1 MFANRLYGRV
11 LLTLTLLVI
20 SATYVHA
27 QTSVTWFTNF
37 YSVTGANF
45 REIRQSIGTSR
56 PWRDDFDGDTRWEVN
71 WRFTTVQFANGCT
84 CSSYYTSVKITTTLP
99 RWTPPADVLPEVKE
113 QWTRYFTNLAQH
125 ELGHAR
131 FGLAAA
137 AEVERRIASV
147 GAQPDCA
154 QLKQVISERANQAI
168 TEFRRRE
175 VEYDKNTN
183 HGRRWG
189 NTRRDQ

>member
-1 MFANRLYGRV
+1 MLARRFPFYALQVLALLMFSIMGAE
-11 LLTLTLLVI
+11 
-20 SATYVHA
+20 A
-27 QTSVTWFTNF
+27 QRTVAWTTNF
-37 YSVTGANF
+37 YSVTGTNF
-45 REIRQSIGTSR
+45 RDIRQSIASAR
-56 PWRDDFDGDTRWEVN
+56 PWRDDFDGDTRWEVT

-84 CSSYYTSVKITTTLP
+84 CSSFETSVKITTTLP

-137 AEVERRIASV
+137 AEIERRIAGI
-147 GAQPDCA
+147 GAQSDCA
-154 QLKQVISERANQAI
+154 QLKQVINERANQAI
-168 TEFRRRE
+168 AEFRRRE

-189 NTRRDQ
+189 NRRQDQ